1 MPKHKQ
7 GVVSVDKIMGAGRER
22 SDADREH
29 EAGRA
34 GGVFAHTHLWVRHN
48 TASLDLPQGNPHQIL
63 MAQNEE
69 KNEGAPT
76 TQPAGGMPYCV
87 LF

>member
-29 EAGRA
+29 EARRA
-34 GGVFAHTHLWVRHN
+34 GGVFAHTLVGQAQHCQPGP
-48 TASLDLPQGNPHQIL
+48 ASRKPSSDPDGP
-63 MAQNEE
+63 E
-69 KNEGAPT
+69 
-76 TQPAGGMPYCV
+76 
-87 LF
+87 